1 MTSIRHSDT
10 PALNRRRDLVANEL
24 RLIDAELERR
34 GREATQA
41 QCRER
46 EAWIHA
52 NPEKVAVM
60 QEARNRIHKA
70 LGLPPPV

>member
-10 PALNRRRDLVANEL
+10 PALERRRELVANEL

-46 EAWIHA
+46 EAWIRA
-52 NPEKVAVM
+52 NPEMVALM
-60 QEARNRIHKA
+60 QEAQNAIRKV
-70 LGLPPPV
+70 LGLPPSV